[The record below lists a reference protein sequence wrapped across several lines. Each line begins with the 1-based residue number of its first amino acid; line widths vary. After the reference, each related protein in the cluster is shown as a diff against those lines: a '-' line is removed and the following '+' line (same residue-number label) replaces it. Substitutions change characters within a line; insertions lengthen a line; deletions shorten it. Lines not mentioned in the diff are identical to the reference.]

1 MIVHFPFGSQR
12 ESCFAALVSSIAIS
26 KAGVFSLSA
35 HGNYLTSNSQ
45 FGTSMPRPH
54 LLFIWSGF
62 IVLGLDT
69 KHLIFS
75 CSVKNILLN
84 VIEDSDSK
92 VIFLFFFLPKVTFIC
107 CLFVSKFWYFS
118 CILKPFL
125 KCLICSHLELVDIKS
140 DGMIYSAS

>member
-1 MIVHFPFGSQR
+1 MIIVHFPFGSQR

-45 FGTSMPRPH
+45 FGIGMPCPH

-62 IVLGLDT
+62 LVLGLDR
-69 KHLIFS
+69 KHLIFA
-75 CSVKNILLN
+75 CFAKNIFLN

-92 VIFLFFFLPKVTFIC
+92 VFVIFLFFFLPKVTFTC
-107 CLFVSKFWYFS
+107 CLFQSFRIS
-118 CILKPFL
+118 RAC
-125 KCLICSHLELVDIKS
+125 CSLSSNVAFAHI
-140 DGMIYSAS
+140 